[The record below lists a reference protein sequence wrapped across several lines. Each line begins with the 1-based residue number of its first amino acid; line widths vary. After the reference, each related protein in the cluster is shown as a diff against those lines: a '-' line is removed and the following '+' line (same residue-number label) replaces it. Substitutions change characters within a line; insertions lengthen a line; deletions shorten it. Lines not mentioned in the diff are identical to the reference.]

1 MTRLLRFAN
10 RLIPR
15 CVVVLTAASVALF
28 AGTTARAD
36 KLWVSSSSGSAVLEI
51 ANVKI
56 AQIDDTAATFTNP
69 GGRDATRDA
78 KQVVQIAIDDEP
90 VFSAAD
96 EAFAKEKWE
105 PAVDGYV
112 KAIKSTKRDWLKD
125 YIAKRL
131 VVAAGKVNRFDAAVT
146 GYIAAV
152 LGKSSRS
159 AVKPEMPDAKSTYL
173 ATAVSEVEAAL
184 KGPKLSTDQKQALLS
199 FLLDLHKTRGDQKGM
214 TEVTQQ
220 MLKAGAGAAN
230 DPAAAGALARM
241 KLDVASVAIENKQ
254 YKKAADEIN
263 ASRAAFVDPKDQAAA
278 LYLLAQAQEGL
289 AGEDATALAD
299 AALAYMR
306 VVAHASNVPGKPH
319 VADALLKTASILE
332 RTKNNKDALELYQQ
346 VASQFADDPA
356 AAKSA
361 QQAVQRLGAQQS
373 SSSSAAPAAES
384 TTTTPKRE

>member
-1 MTRLLRFAN
+1 MSFFVRITRLVP
-10 RLIPR
+10 RLLVIP
-15 CVVVLTAASVALF
+15 TALSLAIF

-36 KLWVSSSSGSAVLEI
+36 TLWVSSTGDAKSAIEFGK
-51 ANVKI
+51 VKI
-56 AQIDDTAATFTNP
+56 TGTTDTQMLFSSTA
-69 GGRDATRDA
+69 GRESDRPLD
-78 KQVVQIAIDDEP
+78 QVVQIAIDDEP
-90 VFSAAD
+90 ALNAA
-96 EAFAKEKWE
+96 ELARVGEKWE
-105 PAVDGYV
+105 AAVDGYL

-131 VVAAGKVNRFDAAVT
+131 VVVAGKVNRFDAAVT
-146 GYIAAV
+146 AYITAV
-152 LGKSSRS
+152 LGKSPRN
-159 AVKPEMPDAKSTYL
+159 AIKPEMPDAKSTYL
-173 ATAVSEVEAAL
+173 VSAVSEVESAL
-184 KGPKLSTDQKQALLS
+184 KNSRLSTDQRQALLS

-214 TEVTQQ
+214 SEVAEQ
-220 MLKAGAGAAN
+220 MVKAGAGAAN

-241 KLDVASVAIENKQ
+241 KLDVASVAIDNKEF
-254 YKKAADEIN
+254 KKAAEEIN
-263 ASRAAFVDPKDQAAA
+263 ASRAAFVDGRDQAAA

-289 AGEDATALAD
+289 AGEDATALSD

-306 VVAHASNVPGKPH
+306 VVAHASNIPGKPH

-384 TTTTPKRE
+384 TTAIPKRE